1 MNDRIDARGFSC
13 PQPVVL
19 CQKRMEKTSARPFEV
34 IVDTQTACD
43 NIFRMAEKNGWA
55 VNTVNKED
63 DIVLSLT
70 KS

>member
-1 MNDRIDARGFSC
+1 MSNNIDARGLSC

-19 CQKRMEKTSARPFEV
+19 CQKKIKGTSARQFEV

-43 NIFRMAEKNGWA
+43 NISRMAEKNGWD
-55 VNTVNKED
+55 VNIKNEAD